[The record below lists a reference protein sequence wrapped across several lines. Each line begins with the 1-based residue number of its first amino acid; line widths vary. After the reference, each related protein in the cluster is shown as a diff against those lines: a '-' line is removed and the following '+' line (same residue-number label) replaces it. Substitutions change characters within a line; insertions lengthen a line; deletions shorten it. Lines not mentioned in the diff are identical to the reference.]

1 MRKQTILSL
10 AFLLLG
16 ATSIATAQI
25 NRSEQPQSGPVPS
38 IQLEDPQ
45 TFTLKNGLTV
55 MLVENHKLPR
65 VSVQLILDNPP
76 VLEGDKAGVSSL
88 FSSMMGNGTTNRSK
102 DTFNEEVD
110 FMGASINFGASSASA
125 QRIVKIL

>member
-25 NRSEQPQSGPVPS
+25 NRSAQPQAGPIPS

-65 VSVQLILDNPP
+65 VSVQLILD
-76 VLEGDKAGVSSL
+76 GICS
-88 FSSMMGNGTTNRSK
+88 
-102 DTFNEEVD
+102 VD
-110 FMGASINFGASSASA
+110 FGQPS
-125 QRIVKIL
+125 RIGRR